1 MFQTK
6 LWIKEKYL
14 KKSLAS
20 KQEKISKQVETAN
33 LVGNL
38 LGFFFK
44 FFVFTFFGL
53 LILFPFYLMI
63 SMSLLDTQVVLTNNT
78 SNLPIYPKSVDG
90 DGISLHFENFKNAFQ
105 SGYFKSLVMTAGVTA
120 ISIVGKIFFSITFGY
135 AFSLRKWKFKSA
147 SWLLFLSLLVLPE
160 VALLSGQYKVAVT
173 LGWHVGPMQLVSLS
187 MPFVASV
194 FSGFMYR
201 NSFESIPDSVKE
213 SAMIDGASEFKFF
226 VKIAIPMV
234 KSTTWT
240 VGILTAFAAWNSFI
254 WPSLILSG
262 SNNNGYSVLNLWLFT
277 TGKSSDSDISSR
289 IFINIRMAAIILV
302 ILPMF
307 ITYFFFRKRIMN
319 AISRQGRA
327 TKG

>member
-1 MFQTK
+1 MFRTK

-33 LVGNL
+33 LIGNL

-44 FFVFTFFGL
+44 FFVFVFFGL
-53 LILFPFYLMI
+53 LILFPFYFMI
-63 SMSLLDTQVVLTNNT
+63 SMSLLDTQVVLISDN
-78 SNLPIYPKSVDG
+78 SNLPIYPKKFEG
-90 DGISLHFENFKNAFQ
+90 DGLSLHFENFKQAFQ

-120 ISIVGKIFFSITFGY
+120 ISVVGKIFFSITFGY
-135 AFSLRKWKFKSA
+135 AFSLRKWKFKNA

-160 VALLSGQYKVAVT
+160 VALLSGQYKIAVT
-173 LGWHVGPMQLVSLS
+173 LGWQSGPMQLVSLS

-201 NSFESIPDSVKE
+201 NAFEAIPDSVRE

-226 VKIAIPMV
+226 VKVAIPMV
-234 KSTTWT
+234 KATTWT

-277 TGKSSDSDISSR
+277 TGKSTETEVSR
-289 IFINIRMAAIILV
+289 VFINIRMAAVILV

-319 AISRQGRA
+319 AISRQGQA